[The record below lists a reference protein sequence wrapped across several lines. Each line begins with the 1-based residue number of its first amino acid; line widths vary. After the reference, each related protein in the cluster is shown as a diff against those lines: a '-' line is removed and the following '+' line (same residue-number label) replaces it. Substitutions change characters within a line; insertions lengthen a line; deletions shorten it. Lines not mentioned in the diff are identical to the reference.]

1 MTTGLKLAGV
11 IGDPIAHSKSPRIH
25 GEWLRVHGING
36 LYIPLHVRA
45 EDLNATLAL
54 LPKLGF
60 RGINVTIP
68 HKLAVLDVADVVTD
82 RARRIG
88 AANTLVF
95 RDGQIHADN
104 TDAYG
109 FMAALQAGAPAWDPK
124 AGPVAVL
131 GAGGAARA
139 VVVGLLDA
147 GVPQLRLSNRTRAK
161 AEDLAATV
169 GGPITVQDWDQAG
182 QMMDGATLAVNATSL
197 GMSGQAMFDIPMD
210 ALAPGS
216 VAMDIV
222 YVPLETPFLAAARAR
237 GATCVDGLGMLLHQA
252 VPGFE
257 AWFGATPQ
265 VTQALRDLVLAP

>member
-25 GEWLRVHGING
+25 GEWLRTHGING
-36 LYIPLHVRA
+36 HYIPLHVRS
-45 EDLNATLAL
+45 EDLDATLAL

-68 HKLAVLDVADVVTD
+68 HKRAVLEMADVVTD

-88 AANTLVF
+88 AANTMVF

-109 FMAALQAGAPAWDPK
+109 FTAALRNGAPGWDPK

-139 VVVGLLDA
+139 VVVGLLEA
-147 GVPQLRLSNRTRAK
+147 GVPQVRLSNRTRAK
-161 AEDLAATV
+161 AEDLAATLR
-169 GGPITVQDWDQAG
+169 GPITVVDWDQAG

-197 GMSGQAMFDIPMD
+197 GMTGQAAFDIPME

-237 GATCVDGLGMLLHQA
+237 GAICVDGLGMLLHQA

-257 AWFGATPQ
+257 AWFGVTPQ